1 MRWRIQ
7 LSYLGTHYS
16 GWQRQPNAL
25 SVQQTLEEAIETIT
39 RQSVTITGC
48 GRTDTGVH
56 ASQYVAH
63 TDVEDTAPTEK
74 LLYQLNAILP
84 QDIAIHAIDVAD
96 PQFHAR
102 FDATSRAYRYFIHFS
117 KDPFRN
123 GLSFYFPQ
131 EHLLQK
137 SLMQQA
143 ADLLLQYDQFQPFC
157 KTGSDAD
164 HYRCNMMA
172 SAWTF
177 KEGNAMYEVRANR
190 FLRGMVR
197 LIVGACLNVGS
208 GKIKLEELK
217 NVMDTQAMLPHA
229 WSVPAEGLYL
239 HEITY

>member
-7 LSYLGTHYS
+7 LSYLGTQYC
-16 GWQRQPNAL
+16 GWQRQPHDV
-25 SVQQTLEEAIETIT
+25 SVQQTLEEAIETII
-39 RQSVTITGC
+39 RQPVSIVGC

-63 TDVEDTAPTEK
+63 ADVENIEPSGK

-84 QDIAIHAIDVAD
+84 DDIAVQGIEVAD
-96 PQFHAR
+96 PAFHAR
-102 FDATSRAYRYFIHFS
+102 FDATFRAYRYFIHFA

-131 EHLLQK
+131 AHLLQK
-137 SLMQQA
+137 DVMHQVASM
-143 ADLLLQYDQFQPFC
+143 LLEYEQFQPFC

-164 HYRCNMMA
+164 HFRCTMMS

-177 KEGNAMYEVRANR
+177 EEGSAMYEVRANR

-197 LIVGACLNVGS
+197 LIVGACLNAGL
-208 GKIKLEELK
+208 GKVSLEEIK
-217 NVMDTQAMLPHA
+217 SAMEAQSILPHA
-229 WSVPAEGLYL
+229 WSVPPEGLYL
-239 HEITY
+239 HEIKY